1 MRRRRLIAAAWI
13 AGATVPLLLAT
24 LFVAGCCVL
33 PFHGLIHK
41 MMPACEI
48 AAHLMQGGH
57 DHDDHSQPSPPA
69 QERQEP
75 AKQFAA
81 SLTAVTQFPHAA
93 SQELRLRIAS
103 AAAYR
108 SFITLGALR
117 CDQDVGVVI
126 LDRTFLI

>member
-1 MRRRRLIAAAWI
+1 MRRRLIAAAWI

-24 LFVAGCCVL
+24 LFVVGCCVL
-33 PFHGLIHK
+33 PFHGLLHK
-41 MMPACEI
+41 VMPACEI
-48 AAHLMQGGH
+48 AAHLMRGGH
-57 DHDDHSQPSPPA
+57 DHDDHPQPSPPA

-81 SLTAVTQFPHAA
+81 SLTAATPFTHEV
-93 SQELRLRIAS
+93 SQELRLRIAP

-126 LDRTFLI
+126 LDQTFLI